1 MTAVYD
7 HTARKMVAD
16 LRDRINKQDQALVAL
31 ARLMESNSMIINRLE
46 GEMAK
51 LASSLQ
57 NILTAIEEA
66 ENGE

>member
-7 HTARKMVAD
+7 HTARKMIAD